1 MTTPTINE
9 MPAAALATL
18 LTDAINADV
27 WTDAHE
33 CNMQIASLQDAMA
46 EAAHR
51 LVPATDAEAV
61 ADARAMYADDE
72 VRVDDGAPVIAT
84 DSGKWVQAWVFVE
97 A

>member
-1 MTTPTINE
+1 MTALTIDE
-9 MPAAALATL
+9 MPTADLATL

-27 WTDAHE
+27 WTDAPE
-33 CNMQIASLQDAMA
+33 CSMQIAAIQDAMA

-97 A
+97 N